1 MALSSR
7 LEQLLQ
13 GLLQKLC
20 ICHPNVTV
28 KLEGFTCDSNM
39 GTSAMLKAVVT
50 YSDEQ
55 GNTTASTVVGL
66 FDAWIKTLDNFSVM
80 VDGIKY
86 SLCMLN
92 KDSPCS
98 CQLFGNDCSES
109 TDVEP
114 TMMNVTQPVLD
125 SSSDS
130 KRTREFSFLFIGGM
144 LLGTIISCVAC
155 AALIVV

>member
-7 LEQLLQ
+7 LEQLPQ
-13 GLLQKLC
+13 GLLQRLC
-20 ICHPNVTV
+20 TCHPNVTV
-28 KLEGFTCDSNM
+28 QLEGFTCDSNM

-66 FDAWIKTLDNFSVM
+66 FDAWIKTLENSSVM

-86 SLCMLN
+86 TLCMLN

-98 CQLFGNDCSES
+98 CQLFNNDCS

-144 LLGTIISCVAC
+144 LSGTIISCVAC
-155 AALIVV
+155 ATLIVV